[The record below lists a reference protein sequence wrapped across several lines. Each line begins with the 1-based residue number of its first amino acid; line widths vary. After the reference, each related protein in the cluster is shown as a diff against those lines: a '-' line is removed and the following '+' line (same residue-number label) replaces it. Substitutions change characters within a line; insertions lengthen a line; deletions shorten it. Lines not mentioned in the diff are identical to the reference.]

1 MSAYWLTG
9 LAGKKIF
16 GLGFFLWFSIRLRQR
31 GPCCFDKMK
40 HTMYMQIL

>member
-16 GLGFFLWFSIRLRQR
+16 GLGFFFMVFYKIASA
-31 GPCCFDKMK
+31 GPLLF
-40 HTMYMQIL
+40 